1 MPEIDLSTWPTLK
14 EAAAILRT
22 SVRSIWRE
30 NERGELE
37 MQKRPRPGKKPENVV
52 RPEDLEKLKPQP
64 YPVRKLP
71 PMPQSFYRIAGMM
84 QDPPEPE
91 LTGERF
97 DRFIASLEA
106 IGQRALPAPAEP
118 ARPEPAIAAVALN
131 VKLWLTIE
139 EAAIYSGFSER
150 KLRMNIEAGNLFA
163 VPDGPRGKLIISRA
177 RLEEFA
183 GCTDSDPSSA

>member
-71 PMPQSFYRIAGMM
+71 PMPQSFYRMAGMM

-106 IGQRALPAPAEP
+106 IGQRAFPAPAEP
-118 ARPEPAIAAVALN
+118 AIARPEPPTVPLHLKLN
-131 VKLWLTIE
+131 LTIE
-139 EAAIYSGFSER
+139 EAAAYSGYSEHV
-150 KLRMNIEAGNLFA
+150 LRQAIAAGTVKA
-163 VPDGPRGKLIISRA
+163 SRGGPRRSLIIRRA
-177 RLEEFA
+177 SLESFNA
-183 GCTDSDPSSA
+183 

>member
-1 MPEIDLSTWPTLK
+1 MPEIDLSTWPTLE
-14 EAAAILRT
+14 EAAAILKT

-30 NERGELE
+30 NARGKLE

-52 RPEDLEKLKPQP
+52 RPDDLEKLKPQP
-64 YPVRKLP
+64 YPVRMP
-71 PMPQSFYRIAGMM
+71 PGPAADLRPLHDPAAMADAAMERRATEKKETFDAMMSF
-84 QDPPEPE
+84 
-91 LTGERF
+91 
-97 DRFIASLEA
+97 LEM
-106 IGQRALPAPAEP
+106 IGTQRALPAPAEP
-118 ARPEPAIAAVALN
+118 ARPEPTIAAVALN

-183 GCTDSDPSSA
+183 G